1 MEKEDSITFSNHKRV
16 SVGDLKIFRETM
28 ETNLEGWKKLDKVD
42 RENKRN
48 ALEQLMD
55 FLDAHPQT
63 GNYQWWRDRFGTPMS
78 IGV

>member
-1 MEKEDSITFSNHKRV
+1 
-16 SVGDLKIFRETM
+16 M
-28 ETNLEGWKKLDKVD
+28 ETNLEGWKSKSNTERK
-42 RENKRN
+42 

-55 FLDAHPQT
+55 FLDTHPQT